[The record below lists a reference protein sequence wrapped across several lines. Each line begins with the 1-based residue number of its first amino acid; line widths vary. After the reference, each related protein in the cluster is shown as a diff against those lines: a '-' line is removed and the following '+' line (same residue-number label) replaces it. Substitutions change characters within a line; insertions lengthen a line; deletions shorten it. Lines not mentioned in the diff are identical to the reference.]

1 MLILMLIYVSELCP
15 CAVKNVKL
23 QGQGHKVKNNG
34 TNGKVTGNIHVK
46 YQNSNTHCSKVIA
59 KVKVFKNG
67 SNSKVKITGS
77 NIVISTERSYHKEY
91 SCEISKL

>member
-1 MLILMLIYVSELCP
+1 MLIYVSELCP

-34 TNGKVTGNIHVK
+34 THGKVTGNIHVK

-59 KVKVFKNG
+59 KVKVFKKLVKLQGQDHRVKHNDIHR
-67 SNSKVKITGS
+67 KVLSQRI
-77 NIVISTERSYHKEY
+77 
-91 SCEISKL
+91 LM